1 MKNLFA
7 ILFLLIPFSMQGQE
21 IKFMGLEFGTNIDV
35 FCNALKA
42 KGLKQTVDRF
52 ETKEFVGT
60 FATYNDCRIII
71 TATEKSNKV
80 KSAEVIFESVRDNEY
95 ERNKAF
101 KEILK
106 QYHNKYGNKVVL
118 LSSIEEIGYKVY
130 GIDNGDIVIHICSS
144 GPSFLSPEEC
154 SMSIY
159 YFSKELSKENEV
171 NQNKYSND
179 I

>member
-1 MKNLFA
+1 M
-7 ILFLLIPFSMQGQE
+7 
-21 IKFMGLEFGTNIDV
+21 
-35 FCNALKA
+35 
-42 KGLKQTVDRF
+42 
-52 ETKEFVGT
+52 
-60 FATYNDCRIII
+60 
-71 TATEKSNKV
+71 
-80 KSAEVIFESVRDNEY
+80 
-95 ERNKAF
+95 
-101 KEILK
+101 
-106 QYHNKYGNKVVL
+106 